1 MSRRRSPNQD
11 RAAIALGVA
20 VVFGVMIFETSMAH
34 RIKPN
39 PASVYVWTVLGLGA
53 AASLVAAWWF
63 RRKAVSE
70 TR

>member
-63 RRKAVSE
+63 RRKAAAES
-70 TR
+70 R